1 MSERFTPVSLASSAR
16 NLRRLVWLRNI
27 AILGQ
32 IVTIAVVV
40 VVLELRLPLAALV
53 SIIGASA
60 GVNLLTWL
68 RLHLPRTV
76 SDLELFAQLLL
87 DVAALTAL
95 LYFSGGS
102 TNPFVLLYLLPLT
115 LTAAALPWLFAWVMA
130 AVTVAC
136 YTFLMFWYVPLP
148 HAPTGHDAEFGLHVL
163 GMWLGFVVS
172 AWLIAYFAVK
182 MAATV
187 RERERVLAAM
197 REENLRHERVL
208 ALGTL
213 AAGAAH
219 ELGTPLSTMA
229 VLVQDLAPE
238 QAVSADTLTIL
249 RSQIGRCK
257 EILASLSVAAGQVR
271 AESGARLP
279 LDAYLKDIV
288 RRWGDTRPGVHAQ
301 TRFDGVQPAPL
312 IVAEQTLSQAITN
325 ILNNAADAS
334 PDSVELEGH
343 WTHDELTLEIGD
355 RGAGLAPEVL
365 AKTGEPFVSTKAP
378 GEGLGLGLFLACT
391 TLQRLGGSVRLF
403 SRAGGGVRC
412 RLILPLAP
420 LRVPA

>member
-32 IVTIAVVV
+32 LVTIAVVV
-40 VVLELRLPLAALV
+40 MVLELRLPLPAFV
-53 SIIGASA
+53 TIIGASA
-60 GVNLLTWL
+60 GLNLLTWL
-68 RLHLPRTV
+68 RLRWPRPV
-76 SDLELFAQLLL
+76 GEIELFAQLLL
-87 DVAALTAL
+87 DVVALTAL

-115 LTAAALPWLFAWVMA
+115 LTAAALPWLYAWVMA

-197 REENLRHERVL
+197 REEALRHERVL

-229 VLVQDLAPE
+229 VLVKDLVPE
-238 QAVSADTLTIL
+238 QVVSAEKLAIL
-249 RSQIGRCK
+249 RSQIARCK
-257 EILASLSVAAGQVR
+257 EILGSLSVAAGQVR

-279 LDAYLKDIV
+279 LDVYLEEVV
-288 RRWGDTRPGVHAQ
+288 RRWGDMRPGVQAQ
-301 TRFDGVQPAPL
+301 VRFDGVQPAPL
-312 IVAEQTLSQAITN
+312 IVAEQTLSQAIAN

-334 PDSVELEGH
+334 PDSVELDGR
-343 WTHDELTLEIGD
+343 WTQDELTLEIAD
-355 RGAGLAPEVL
+355 RGAGFAPEVM
-365 AKTGEPFVSTKAP
+365 ARTGEPFVTTKAP

-391 TLQRLGGSVRLF
+391 TLQRLGGTVHLF
-403 SRAGGGVRC
+403 NRAGGGVRC
-412 RLILPLAP
+412 RLTLPLAP